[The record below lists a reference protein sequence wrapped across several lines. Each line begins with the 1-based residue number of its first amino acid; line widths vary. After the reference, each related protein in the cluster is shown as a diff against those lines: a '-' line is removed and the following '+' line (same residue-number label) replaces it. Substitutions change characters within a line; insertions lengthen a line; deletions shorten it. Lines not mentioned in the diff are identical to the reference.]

1 MMHNGGLLF
10 REISK
15 KEYQFKTI
23 INENH
28 LNKVKITHGGYI
40 ASIIDAGSGTAAS
53 RAAGNIPCVTVSLDI
68 KFISPSKKGN
78 EIIGS
83 TKILKKTN
91 TMIFLT
97 CDLFCEDKIIA
108 NASGVWKIFKN

>member
-1 MMHNGGLLF
+1 M
-10 REISK
+10 
-15 KEYQFKTI
+15 
-23 INENH
+23 
-28 LNKVKITHGGYI
+28 
-40 ASIIDAGSGTAAS
+40 
-53 RAAGNIPCVTVSLDI
+53 TVSLDI